1 MNQSESTSAD
11 SDTHSGPADSP
22 EPGEAAGSEGP
33 SGASPVSEG
42 AFARLRNEEQMVAGG
57 GRWSLDASRRS
68 CHRCQQQI
76 RRGTPFWTV
85 LTEADVDQA
94 GDGVAAF
101 FSRQD
106 HCEACI
112 ESIEQVP
119 FFARWKTSVPA
130 AQGQPARVVNIAS
143 LHATFLSLIEMEATA
158 VDTDQQA
165 ADPDDQ
171 FCSGKGS
178 ASSASLEVSASAN
191 RTRIA
196 YLLALFLVRKRALR
210 WIGHEDGV
218 LTVAERSGALH
229 QVPVSTIEPAT
240 IEQAVAEMEQLLG

>member
-1 MNQSESTSAD
+1 
-11 SDTHSGPADSP
+11 
-22 EPGEAAGSEGP
+22 
-33 SGASPVSEG
+33 
-42 AFARLRNEEQMVAGG
+42 
-57 GRWSLDASRRS
+57 
-68 CHRCQQQI
+68 
-76 RRGTPFWTV
+76 
-85 LTEADVDQA
+85 
-94 GDGVAAF
+94 
-101 FSRQD
+101 
-106 HCEACI
+106 
-112 ESIEQVP
+112 
-119 FFARWKTSVPA
+119 
-130 AQGQPARVVNIAS
+130 
-143 LHATFLSLIEMEATA
+143 MEATA

-218 LTVAERSGALH
+218 LTVAERSGVLH
-229 QVPVSTIEPAT
+229 QVAVSTIDPAT